1 MTELNE
7 STREPSKNLS
17 FLQTCSL
24 NKGIKQFG
32 ERGRKAALKEMKQL
46 HDKACFEPIDKKTF
60 GASEAKRALDSSIFL
75 PEEIPSSRC
84 I

>member
-1 MTELNE
+1 MKQGLCESSLDYANRFKNVRDVMNTKNGGVIKLTELNE

-32 ERGRKAALKEMKQL
+32 ERGRKAALKE
-46 HDKACFEPIDKKTF
+46 
-60 GASEAKRALDSSIFL
+60 
-75 PEEIPSSRC
+75 
-84 I
+84 